1 MEYSISRHL
10 LVRAEVC
17 SECTMAFFDSVTIPN
32 VMSHK
37 MVKKLKLRTQPTNRS
52 AEVANCAS
60 EKRVVTLSEVPVSL
74 GELVVPMHFQ
84 VLEQTPY
91 DILIG
96 L

>member
-1 MEYSISRHL
+1 
-10 LVRAEVC
+10 
-17 SECTMAFFDSVTIPN
+17 
-32 VMSHK
+32 
-37 MVKKLKLRTQPTNRS
+37 MVKKLNLRMQPTNRS

-60 EKRVVTLSEVPVSL
+60 EKCVVTLSEVPVSL
-74 GELVVPMHFQ
+74 GELVVPMDFL